1 MNLHGFEIDDAITVL
16 RSWDSIS
23 ATDTAVD
30 AAFFVALEALAASS
44 TLSPAWPSDLVA
56 RPCRLPPAR
65 WHAQCLRELLQ
76 ATDCNPLRRA
86 YHARWLLYAL
96 SGWDPVEAPL
106 ISVIIPV
113 YNRAGMAIEAVE
125 SALRQTHLRFEIIVV
140 DDGSSDH
147 LDQLVTPYV
156 ENGRVTYAKKSNG
169 GVSTARNMGVRLAK
183 GHYLHFLDSDNLLNP
198 DSLSRWLAAFTAIP
212 DAELCYAPSEILT
225 GPGVTPKPGSN
236 QAPTGEPDCPT
247 QNLMFC
253 VVRKYPFLVGGVMLP
268 RWVAAEAGPFD
279 ETLRR
284 NEDTL
289 YWFKLALRGT
299 KVAGLRIPNNRRRI
313 NKENLSEASLADQLP
328 DLKQARLI
336 TLTDLFHHPAQW
348 VYAGHLIGRCLW
360 PDNAFHWQ
368 GYGHPL
374 WFDALARFLE
384 SIRHLKENGDKHG
397 LSSRPLL
404 TLFASQFFKARPNAC
419 HENADSPAAR
429 AVAEAI
435 GQAWEESSPIDSQD
449 VEVWFFPENGL
460 VYPVDFPALSLIY
473 QEIGER
479 KDSPRPVLQGHQ
491 LARLLERAEAING
504 AVQSM
509 KKSRVTGNS

>member
-1 MNLHGFEIDDAITVL
+1 MNLQNFEIDEAITVL
-16 RSWDSIS
+16 RSWESIS
-23 ATDTAVD
+23 AIDTETD
-30 AAFFVALEALAASS
+30 AAFFVTLEALAARS
-44 TLSPAWPSDLVA
+44 TLSPAWPPDLVA
-56 RPCRLPPAR
+56 RPCRLPAAR
-65 WHAQCLRELLQ
+65 WHVQCLRELLQ
-76 ATDCNPLRRA
+76 ATECNPLRRA

-113 YNRAGMAIEAVE
+113 YNRADMAIEALE
-125 SALRQTHLRFEIIVV
+125 SCLRQTYPRYEIVLV

-147 LDQLVTPYV
+147 LDKLVTPYV
-156 ENGRVTYAKKSNG
+156 EKGLVTYAKKSNG
-169 GVSTARNMGVRLAK
+169 GVSTARNMGVRLAQ

-212 DAELCYAPSEILT
+212 DAELCFAPSEILA

-236 QAPTGEPDCPT
+236 HAPTGEPDCPT

-284 NEDTL
+284 NEDAL
-289 YWFKLALRGT
+289 YWFKLGLRGT

-313 NKENLSEASLADQLP
+313 NKENLSEASLEDQLP

-336 TLTDLFHHPAQW
+336 SLTDLFHHPTQW
-348 VYAGHLIGRCLW
+348 VYAGHLIGVSLW
-360 PDNAFHWQ
+360 PDNAFDWE

-374 WFDALARFLE
+374 WFDALARLLE
-384 SIRHLKENGDKHG
+384 NIRHLKENGDKHG

-404 TLFASQFFKARPNAC
+404 ALFASQFFKTMPDAC
-419 HENADSPAAR
+419 HEKADGPSAR
-429 AVAEAI
+429 AVAEAVN
-435 GQAWEESSPIDSQD
+435 QAWEESSPINSQD

-460 VYPVDFPALSLIY
+460 VYPVDLPALSLIF

-479 KDSPRPVLQGHQ
+479 RDSPSPVLQGHQ
-491 LARLLERAEAING
+491 LDRLLERAEAING

-509 KKSRVTGNS
+509 NKAQLNENS